1 MAVRMMKHLVIG
13 FLAASAFTAHAEF
26 MDGNSLLSDLNS
38 SSASERSIGLG
49 YVMAVADTMQGYTHC
64 IPGNVSSGQIKDMV
78 KNYLTNTP
86 AERHL
91 MAPEIVLKIT
101 SAVWPC
107 AKKGKNL

>member
-1 MAVRMMKHLVIG
+1 MAVRTMKHLVIG

-26 MDGNSLLSDLNS
+26 MDGNSLLNDMS
-38 SSASERSIGLG
+38 SSSFSQRGIGLG
-49 YVMAVADTMQGYTHC
+49 YVMGIADTMQGYTHC

-101 SAVWPC
+101 STVWPC
-107 AKKGKNL
+107 PVKGKSL